1 MYLWEEHR
9 LKVKDMIL
17 EQGAL
22 QRIPEFLQKDPY
34 TQYRNFAM
42 VCDDHTY
49 EAAGKEVERLIRW
62 IKVIKL
68 NPENLHANEIG
79 VHKVRKALEQM
90 EGIDY
95 LIAVGAG
102 TIHDLT
108 RYHAYED
115 QIPFISVPTAD
126 SVD

>member
-1 MYLWEEHR
+1 M
-9 LKVKDMIL
+9 KDMIL

-49 EAAGKEVERLIRW
+49 EAAGKEVERLIRG

-68 NPENLHANEIG
+68 NPENLMPMRSVYKKSGKHWS
-79 VHKVRKALEQM
+79 RWKA
-90 EGIDY
+90 
-95 LIAVGAG
+95 
-102 TIHDLT
+102 
-108 RYHAYED
+108 
-115 QIPFISVPTAD
+115 STA
-126 SVD
+126 